1 MFGSNKLIKTTIL
14 NASENY
20 LNEYAQDIIELY
32 NEYGEDLNEEQFY
45 KVRNEYLDNV
55 ANNAFD
61 VFRVSSPMIY
71 QRILLAIQTP
81 LICGYDFE
89 DGSEI
94 SGMMAGKVYA
104 IIFWAYHNKIA
115 KPKDCVEINHKQ
127 NDIMQKALVKVD
139 RLVTESKTRV

>member
-71 QRILLAIQTP
+71 QRILLMKKKTLRKSINQSLIFQTS
-81 LICGYDFE
+81 CC
-89 DGSEI
+89 
-94 SGMMAGKVYA
+94 K
-104 IIFWAYHNKIA
+104 
-115 KPKDCVEINHKQ
+115 C
-127 NDIMQKALVKVD
+127 
-139 RLVTESKTRV
+139 